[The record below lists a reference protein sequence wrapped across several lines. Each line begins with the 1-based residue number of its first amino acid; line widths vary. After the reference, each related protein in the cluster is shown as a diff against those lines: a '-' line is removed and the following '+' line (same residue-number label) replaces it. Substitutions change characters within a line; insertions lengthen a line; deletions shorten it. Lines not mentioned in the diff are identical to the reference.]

1 MARGEKMSKLIDF
14 NFYPIKIGLKNLL
27 KDKTTKKNIIWA
39 TNTFEHFGREFDDK
53 SEITE
58 FIFKNG
64 FKLIARVDKSEEA
77 QLTRT
82 RKKAEVFTP
91 GWIVNEMNN
100 YIDEVW
106 FGRRDVFNIEDGE
119 TWKSV
124 EEKIEFPEDK
134 TWKKYIDSRRIE
146 ITCGEGPYL
155 VSRYDVASGEK
166 LEIKD
171 RIGILDRK
179 LRIVNENTE
188 TKDEWIKWATRGIQS
203 TYGFEYQGDNL
214 LIARI
219 NILLTFVDYFEDR
232 WGEEVSEKLVK
243 KISNIIAWNIW
254 QMDGLTDMV
263 PFRAVH
269 EDTRQMNFFD
279 LLSEEAEE
287 EDGEETI
294 YCRIKDWRGNYSILF
309 KDYKEKEMKKFD
321 FVIGNPPYQEDN
333 DKRNRSDALYNI
345 FMENSFKISDRN
357 LLITPARFLFNVGS
371 TPRKW
376 NEKMLNDPSFK
387 ILKFIQDSERVFPGT
402 DIKGGVAISYRD
414 ANKNFGSIETF
425 TPFEELRSVLKKV
438 ENKEGKE
445 NLGIGDLMYVQ
456 NKLDLKY
463 IEKNCKQFLKRL
475 GSNGRERRLVSS
487 IFDTLNEIFYDSLDK
502 YKNKENYI
510 QIVGRQDN
518 ERVIKWVLKDFI
530 EDNGNLHAYKVILPA
545 ANGSGAIGEVLS
557 TPLIGEPLIGH
568 TQTFISIGNF
578 KTYSEAEA
586 CFKYIK
592 SKFARAMLGIKK
604 VTQNNKT
611 KETWSKIPLQDF
623 TNKSDIDWTK
633 SISEIDRQLYAKY
646 NLSQEEIDFIEK
658 NVKEME

>member
-14 NFYPIKIGLKNLL
+14 DFYPIKIGLKNLL

-58 FIFKNG
+58 LIFKSG

-106 FGRRDVFNIEDGE
+106 FGRRDVFNTEEGE
-119 TWKSV
+119 TWRSV
-124 EEKIEFPEDK
+124 GEKIRFPEDK
-134 TWKKYIDSRRIE
+134 TWKKYVDSRRLE

-188 TKDEWIKWATRGIQS
+188 TKDEWIKWATRAIES

-219 NILLTFVDYFEDR
+219 NILLTFVDYYVDR
-232 WGEEVSEKLVK
+232 WKEEVPPKLGK
-243 KISNIIAWNIW
+243 KISNIISWNIW

-263 PFRAVH
+263 PFGAVK
-269 EDTRQMNFFD
+269 EDIRQMNFFD
-279 LLSEEAEE
+279 LISGDVEE
-287 EDGEETI
+287 ENGEETT
-294 YCRIKDWRGNYSILF
+294 YCRIKDWRGNKSKLF
-309 KDYKEKEMKKFD
+309 IDYKEKEMKKFD
-321 FVIGNPPYQEDN
+321 FVIGNPPYQ
-333 DKRNRSDALYNI
+333 DKAAGTSTSDDPIYHL
-345 FMENSFKISDRN
+345 FMDEAFKIAN
-357 LLITPARFLFNVGS
+357 KTCFITPARFLFNAGK
-371 TPRKW
+371 TPKSW
-376 NEKMLNDPSFK
+376 NKKMLNDRHFK
-387 ILKFIQDSERVFPGT
+387 VEKFIQKSSDVFRNT
-402 DIKGGVAISYRD
+402 DIKGGVAVTYRD
-414 ANKNFGSIETF
+414 EDKDFGPIEAF
-425 TPFEELRSVLKKV
+425 TSFEELNSIRNKVVNRTDFKDIMGIIHTQDKFKLDVLYEDYPQYKSIIGSVGKDKRLRQIIMERLTEIFT
-438 ENKEGKE
+438 ENKVNEESYKI
-445 NLGIGDLMYVQ
+445 LGLINKKRAYRYVP
-456 NKLDLKY
+456 KKY
-463 IEKNCKQFLKRL
+463 
-475 GSNGRERRLVSS
+475 
-487 IFDTLNEIFYDSLDK
+487 
-502 YKNKENYI
+502 
-510 QIVGRQDN
+510 
-518 ERVIKWVLKDFI
+518 I
-530 EDNGNLHAYKVILPA
+530 EDNGVINKYKVLVPS

-557 TPLIGEPLIGH
+557 TPLIGEPLIGY
-568 TQTFISIGNF
+568 TQTFIAIGIFDNNF
-578 KTYSEAEA
+578 EAEN
-586 CFKYIK
+586 CLKYIK
-592 SKFARAMLGIKK
+592 SKFARTMLGILKI
-604 VTQNNKT
+604 TQGNNRD
-611 KETWSKIPLQDF
+611 TWANVPLQDF
-623 TNKSDIDWTK
+623 TNKSDIDWSK
-633 SISEIDRQLYAKY
+633 SIPEIDRQLYAKY

>member
-58 FIFKNG
+58 FVFKSG
-64 FKLIARVDKSEEA
+64 FKLIARVDKTEEA

-119 TWKSV
+119 TWRSV
-124 EEKIEFPEDK
+124 GEKIKFPEDK
-134 TWKKYIDSRRIE
+134 TWKKYVDSRRLE

-179 LRIVNENTE
+179 LRLVNENTE
-188 TKDEWIKWATRGIQS
+188 IKNDWIKWATRAIES

-219 NILLTFVDYFEDR
+219 NILLTFVDYHEDR
-232 WGEEVSEKLVK
+232 WGEEVPEKLIK
-243 KISNIIAWNIW
+243 KISNIISWNIW

-263 PFRAVH
+263 PFGAVH

-279 LLSEEAEE
+279 LVGGEAEE
-287 EDGEETI
+287 EDGEETT
-294 YCRIKDWRGNYSILF
+294 YCRIKDWRGNKSHLF
-309 KDYKEKEMKKFD
+309 IDYKEKVMKKFD
-321 FVIGNPPYQEDN
+321 FVIGNPPYQEDKEGTS
-333 DKRNRSDALYNI
+333 DKPVYNYL
-345 FMENSFKISDRN
+345 MDEAYKIADKVE
-357 LLITPARFLFNVGS
+357 LITPARFLFNAGN
-371 TPRKW
+371 TPKKW
-376 NEKMLNDPSFK
+376 NKKMLQDKHFK
-387 ILKFIQDSERVFPGT
+387 VLKYKQKSNVVFPST
-402 DIKGGVAISYRD
+402 DIKGGVAITYRD
-414 ANKNFGSIETF
+414 AEKNFGAIETF
-425 TPFEELRSVLKKV
+425 VVFEKLNSIMHKV
-438 ENKEGKE
+438 KEKE
-445 NLGIGDLMYVQ
+445 EASLSNFVYAPESYKLTEKLHEDYPEAESLLSKGHKYDVTTNIFE
-456 NKLDLKY
+456 KLDFIFKDKKGIDKSE
-463 IEKNCKQFLKRL
+463 IEII
-475 GSNGRERRLVSS
+475 GRQ
-487 IFDTLNEIFYDSLDK
+487 
-502 YKNKENYI
+502 KNKRVSKWIRREYLK
-510 QIVGRQDN
+510 GPDN
-518 ERVIKWVLKDFI
+518 FDAF
-530 EDNGNLHAYKVILPA
+530 KVIIPKS
-545 ANGSGAIGEVLS
+545 NGSGALGEVLS

-568 TQTFISIGNF
+568 TQTFISIGQF
-578 KTYSEAEA
+578 ETLEEAKA
-586 CFKYIK
+586 CFKYVK
-592 SKFARAMLGIKK
+592 TKFARVMLGILKITQDNKK
-604 VTQNNKT
+604 S
-611 KETWSKIPLQDF
+611 TWKYVPLQDF
-623 TNKSDIDWTK
+623 TNNSDIDWSK
-633 SISEIDRQLYAKY
+633 SIPEIDQELYKKY
-646 NLSQEEIDFIEK
+646 GLSQEEIDFIEK